1 MSRYSPTKVNRSSQ
15 FKNKKKEVM
24 KYNTTIYD
32 KTFELD
38 DDMYIITQEGDR
50 LDNLSMVFYGNS
62 KYWWYIA
69 HVNNITTIN
78 VEAGISLRIPS
89 SVVNAKGK

>member
-1 MSRYSPTKVNRSSQ
+1 
-15 FKNKKKEVM
+15 M

-78 VEAGISLRIPS
+78 VEAGLSLRIPS